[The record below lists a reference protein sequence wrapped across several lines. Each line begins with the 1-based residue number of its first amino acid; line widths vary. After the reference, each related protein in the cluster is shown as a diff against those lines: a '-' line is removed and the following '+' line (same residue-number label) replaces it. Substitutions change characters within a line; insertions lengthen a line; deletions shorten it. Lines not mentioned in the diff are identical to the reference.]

1 MLRLLGLAALCIYAQ
16 FATASNQVGV
26 EHAPGA
32 ALDHTHSNTYLTLA
46 SNGNKKRLPPDSIE
60 SASDSQQKGLLR
72 IYRSNLLK
80 KTYKHIMYPDSA
92 IERNQEGDVIL
103 RITIDR
109 TGEVHD
115 IKYDLRSEFNS
126 LNKAALSAIEDAQPF
141 PVVPIRIKGERFELL
156 MPIRFR
162 LTG

>member
-1 MLRLLGLAALCIYAQ
+1 MIRLIGLATLCIYAQ
-16 FATASNQVGV
+16 LATASDRAGIT
-26 EHAPGA
+26 HASDPVSDRPHDNA
-32 ALDHTHSNTYLTLA
+32 HLTLA
-46 SNGNKKRLPPDSIE
+46 SNGNKRSLLPDSIE
-60 SASDSQQKGLLR
+60 SAIDPQQKGLLR

-80 KTYKHIMYPDSA
+80 KAYKHIVYPESA
-92 IERNQEGDVIL
+92 IDKNQEGDVIL

-109 TGEVHD
+109 SGEVRD
-115 IKYDLRSEFNS
+115 IKYDLRSGFNS

-141 PVVPIRIKGERFELL
+141 PVVPKRIKGERFELL